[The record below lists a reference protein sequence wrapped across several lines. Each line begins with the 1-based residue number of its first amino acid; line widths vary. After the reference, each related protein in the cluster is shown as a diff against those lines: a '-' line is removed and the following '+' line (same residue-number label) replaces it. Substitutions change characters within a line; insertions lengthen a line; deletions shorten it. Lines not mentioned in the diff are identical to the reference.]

1 MLRSLPNLLYNISV
15 SPTDTKFISAKNL
28 WRRAEILREVK
39 SSMVI
44 FNEYVVKNGERPED
58 LSTRFYKDPF
68 LGWTI
73 LVINDIVN
81 YYEQWPKSTRDLNEY
96 VYAKYDNPMAT
107 KHYITTEVKD
117 ANENIICPA
126 GKIVPSNFQI
136 SYFNGSTTVTANPV
150 VSITNYQYESDVN
163 AKKERIMM
171 VRPNYIRDFVE
182 VFQNRQNQGGTLTI
196 GNSYSGITMD

>member
-96 VYAKYDNPMAT
+96 VYAKYDNPMET
-107 KHYITTEVKD
+107 KHYITLSL
-117 ANENIICPA
+117 IHI
-126 GKIVPSNFQI
+126 
-136 SYFNGSTTVTANPV
+136 
-150 VSITNYQYESDVN
+150 
-163 AKKERIMM
+163 
-171 VRPNYIRDFVE
+171 
-182 VFQNRQNQGGTLTI
+182 
-196 GNSYSGITMD
+196 